1 MSSKVNFMENL
12 CFRSNDAL
20 YNKNRKLIFIEFK
33 NGCITSKKE
42 KEKIRSKISESLL
55 ILTDILDAK
64 LQEIR
69 DICCCILLYNKDK
82 NELLE
87 KQRGTS
93 KYKLFTSIA
102 HLAKT
107 NHLIEGFDRYRVFF
121 SKVNTINEEKL
132 EAVLKSL

>member
-12 CFRSNDAL
+12 CFRSNDAI
-20 YNKNRKLIFIEFK
+20 YNKNGKLIFIEFK

-87 KQRGTS
+87 KQR
-93 KYKLFTSIA
+93 
-102 HLAKT
+102 
-107 NHLIEGFDRYRVFF
+107 
-121 SKVNTINEEKL
+121 
-132 EAVLKSL
+132 